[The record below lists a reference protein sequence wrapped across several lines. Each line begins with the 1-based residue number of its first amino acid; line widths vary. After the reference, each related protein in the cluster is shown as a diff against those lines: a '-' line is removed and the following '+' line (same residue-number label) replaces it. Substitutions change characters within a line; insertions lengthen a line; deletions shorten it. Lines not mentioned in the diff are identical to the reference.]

1 MTMFDDAPESLRPLI
16 DLLAENGFQAIADEQ
31 GPFIFGDR
39 RFRWT
44 RWDINIQV
52 SLDRGRWFVD
62 VVPSGRDDW
71 FGYGLEIV
79 FDTLDDVDHFTKL
92 LTLRESTEILRN
104 RLGEIAELVSSPDG
118 QVAIEAMNHERAQR
132 WFGA

>member
-1 MTMFDDAPESLRPLI
+1 MFEDVPESLRPLI
-16 DLLAENGFQAIADEQ
+16 DLMQHNGFEAVADDQ

-39 RFRWT
+39 RFRWM
-44 RWDINIQV
+44 RHDLNVQV

-62 VVPSGRDDW
+62 IMPPDSADW
-71 FGYGLEIV
+71 FGYGLEIII
-79 FDTLDDVDHFTKL
+79 DTLDDVERFTHL

-104 RLGEIAELVSSPDG
+104 RLPEISALLSSPEGRDA
-118 QVAIEAMNHERAQR
+118 VEDKHHERALR